1 MLLVPRQMALWKS
14 KSSSSLE
21 FSHCVESESSL
32 LCGHYKLTSVMKT
45 WIEMSA
51 MEYNR

>member
-1 MLLVPRQMALWKS
+1 MLLVPRQIALWKS

-21 FSHCVESESSL
+21 LSHCIESESSL

-45 WIEMSA
+45 WIEM
-51 MEYNR
+51 NGNGI